1 MPELDPWL
9 ADHVS
14 GDLTQMALDLSATD
28 PRVQKGCVLASQSQ
42 RWICGRS
49 RHGEQV
55 FGIPS
60 QRQVGL
66 YHPDQQDALL
76 VPRLPLPRSR
86 PVQAHR
92 RGARRRVEP
101 HLPLSGPQF

>member
-55 FGIPS
+55 CSCRDF
-60 QRQVGL
+60 R
-66 YHPDQQDALL
+66 YRDPDPCKHIVAVHVAEL
-76 VPRLPLPRSR
+76 SR
-86 PVQAHR
+86 TY
-92 RGARRRVEP
+92 
-101 HLPLSGPQF
+101 L